1 MTKRIVFAKYGSFS
15 LVNSRVEEILR
26 RQFPSCHLQVVDVA
40 RDVLSHCRME
50 SLWLRLYSSLSELPA
65 FVRGRHSPW
74 DFVFR
79 HVRAWEL
86 IQRWIRQN
94 IPPSET
100 AFVFQTQG
108 MFDASHSEVP
118 FFIYTDHT
126 RAAHRRQP
134 GGGTPARVGKGWET
148 AEQNL
153 YRKAATIF
161 TLSKFCEESLV
172 EDYGISQEKVLTVS
186 TGINIDMPPA
196 LPDRSKTA
204 PVILFVGVE
213 WETKG
218 GPELWNAFA
227 KVRLRRPDAE
237 LWIVGARPDLRG
249 EGVRFFGRVDREQMA
264 QIFQEARL
272 LCVPSRIERAS
283 MVALDAAAHG
293 LPVIST
299 PHGAGSERLQNGVT
313 GLLVDPCD
321 TDSLADG
328 ILRLLDHPDLAA
340 EMGKAGRRMVEE
352 SFTWEAVGKKI
363 GDRIRSSI
371 GPTS

>member
-1 MTKRIVFAKYGSFS
+1 MTKQIVFAKYGSFS
-15 LVNSRVEEILR
+15 LVNSRVEAILR
-26 RQFPSCHLQVVDVA
+26 AQFPSCHLQVVDVA
-40 RDVLSHCRME
+40 RDVLTHYRIE

-79 HVRAWEL
+79 HLRAWEL

-108 MFDASHSEVP
+108 MFDASHPEVP

-126 RAAHRRQP
+126 RAAHKRQP
-134 GGGTPARVGKGWET
+134 GGGTPARVGKGWE
-148 AEQNL
+148 ASERKL

-161 TLSKFCEESLV
+161 SLSKFCEDSLV
-172 EDYGISQEKVLTVS
+172 EDYGIPRAKALTVS
-186 TGINIDMPPA
+186 TGINIDMPRD
-196 LPDRSKTA
+196 LPDRSKTN

-227 KVRLRRPDAE
+227 KVRQRRSDAE
-237 LWIVGARPDLRG
+237 LWIVGAHPDLKS
-249 EGVRFFGRVDREQMA
+249 EGVRFFGRVDCKEMA

-299 PHGAGSERLQNGVT
+299 PHGAGPERVQGGVT
-313 GLLVDPCD
+313 GLLIDPCN
-321 TDSLADG
+321 TDAFAEG
-328 ILRLLDHPDLAA
+328 ILRLLDDPLLAA

-363 GDRIRSSI
+363 GDRIRLSI
-371 GPTS
+371 KPVS

>member
-15 LVNSRVEEILR
+15 LVNSRVEAILR
-26 RQFPSCHLQVVDVA
+26 WQFPSYHLQVVDVA
-40 RDVLSHCRME
+40 QDVLSHYRME

-86 IQRWIRQN
+86 IHRWIRQN
-94 IPPSET
+94 ISPSET

-108 MFDASHSEVP
+108 MFDAAHPEVP

-134 GGGTPARVGKGWET
+134 GGGTPARVATGWEA
-148 AEQNL
+148 AEKNL
-153 YRKAATIF
+153 YPKAKAIF
-161 TLSKFCEESLV
+161 SLSKFCEKSLV
-172 EDYGISQEKVLTVS
+172 EDYGISADRVLTVS
-186 TGINIDMPPA
+186 TGINIDLPVS
-196 LPDRSKTA
+196 LPDRSKTR
-204 PVILFVGVE
+204 PVILFVGLE

-218 GPELWNAFA
+218 GPELVNAFA
-227 KVRLRRPDAE
+227 KVRMRCPDSE
-237 LWIVGARPDLRG
+237 LWIVGTRPDLQC
-249 EGVRFFGRVDREQMA
+249 EGVRFFGRVVPDRMA
-264 QIFQEARL
+264 ELFQQARL

-283 MVALDAAAHG
+283 MVALDAAGHG

-299 PHGAGSERLQNGVT
+299 PYGAGAERVCDGVT
-313 GLLVDPCD
+313 GLLVDPRN

-328 ILRLLDHPDLAA
+328 ILRLLDDPSLAA

-352 SFTWEAVGKKI
+352 SFTWEAVGKKM

-371 GPTS
+371 GPIS